1 MQVSTRREADL
12 STEDPEGDE
21 DVSPEKARSEL
32 PAADDALA
40 GLRDARYV
48 SLERSPIRT
57 RENLLT
63 RSAWVLRAVCAQG
76 EGTISLVELSPSV
89 SLYRGEG
96 VFLGWSSDRLHA
108 AYQALLPRVA
118 EGSASESDF
127 PQLG

>member
-1 MQVSTRREADL
+1 MQIPQRREAEL
-12 STEDPEGDE
+12 STEDPEADRAA
-21 DVSPEKARSEL
+21 SPEKGEAEL
-32 PAADDALA
+32 HAAGDALA

-63 RSAWVLRAVCAQG
+63 RSAWLLRAVCTQG

-96 VFLGWSSDRLHA
+96 VFLGWSSDQLHA